1 VPGVLPILRSLTDRS
16 IAQEEK
22 RRLILDAAVRVFAR
36 DGFHTSR
43 VGDIAEEAGVAH
55 GLLYHYFSSKD
66 EVLQTVFRENWAQLL
81 ERFEAVEASDE
92 PADEKLRGIVKI
104 LLRTWRNDPA
114 LVTVMVREVGR
125 SPQLATQVDDIGR
138 AFAVIERVIERG
150 QSEGVFRSELDPRL
164 ASWVVYGGLEEILT
178 GWVMGR
184 LPDGDEEV
192 ARAER
197 TIVDIVCGGLAR
209 TPVTA

>member
-1 VPGVLPILRSLTDRS
+1 MLRRLTDRS
-16 IAQEEK
+16 TGQEDK
-22 RRLILDAAVRVFAR
+22 RRLILDAGVRVFAR
-36 DGFHTSR
+36 KGYHTCR
-43 VGDIAEEAGVAH
+43 VGDIAEEAGVAY

-66 EVLQTVFRENWAQLL
+66 EVLQTVFRENWSELL
-81 ERFEAVEASDE
+81 QRFEQVDASEE

-104 LLRTWRNDPA
+104 LLRTWRNDPD

-125 SPQLATQVDDIGR
+125 SAQLATQVEVIGEG
-138 AFAVIERVIERG
+138 FAVIERVIREG
-150 QSEGVFRSELDPRL
+150 QAEGVFRSGLDPRL

-197 TIVDIVCGGLAR
+197 TIVDVVLGGLGE
-209 TPVTA
+209 TTVVV